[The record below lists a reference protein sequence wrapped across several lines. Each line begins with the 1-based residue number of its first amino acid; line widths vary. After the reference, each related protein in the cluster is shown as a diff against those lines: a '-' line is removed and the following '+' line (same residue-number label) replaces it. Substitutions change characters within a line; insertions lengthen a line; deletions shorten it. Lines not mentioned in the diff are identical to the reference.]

1 MHFSFLS
8 LCSTNKQRKRIGCL
22 TVEVGHGHND
32 NGHNQTVQG
41 QSLSENQHQN
51 HTDEDLLLLT
61 TSANTGISSNTNGK
75 TSSQAR
81 QTAAKTGSQMTIAGV
96 ARVVG
101 TSSVHGVDYGLDET
115 RAATGVDHND
125 RSNQSVNT
133 QNTSHNDRKHVSHD
147 GIRSEHTHRAYT
159 NTGLS
164 SSVSRTEV

>member
-61 TSANTGISSNTNGK
+61 TSANTGISSNTNRK
-75 TSSQAR
+75 TGSQAR
-81 QTAAKTGSQMTIAGV
+81 QTTAQSSSQMTV
-96 ARVVG
+96 SVEARVL
-101 TSSVHGVDYGLDET
+101 SSMLSGSLDYGLGKRSVST
-115 RAATGVDHND
+115 RIHHND
-125 RSNQSVNT
+125 RSNQSVDT
-133 QNTSHNDRKHVSHD
+133 QNTSHNDGKHVSHD
-147 GIRSEHTHRAYT
+147 SIGLEHSH
-159 NTGLS
+159 
-164 SSVSRTEV
+164 